1 MLNYQRVGALKVSD
15 GRNPSNHCGFLRS
28 NIAGRPVGLILI
40 MYSWFFISPKYTYGK
55 VMEKHT
61 YNIYIYIYLFMY
73 VYIYIHIMH
82 TIYHVRSYTVPY
94 IYIPI
99 STYLLCMYMF
109 DLYYISTYLYSVYIY
124 TYIYIWL

>member
-61 YNIYIYIYLFMY
+61 YIYIYIFMY
-73 VYIYIHIMH
+73 VYIYIYILC
-82 TIYHVRSYTVPY
+82 TPY
-94 IYIPI
+94 IMYVRILYHIYIHQYLHI
-99 STYLLCMYMF
+99 YYVCTCLICITYLRI
-109 DLYYISTYLYSVYIY
+109 YIVYTYIHI
-124 TYIYIWL
+124 YIYIWL

>member
-61 YNIYIYIYLFMY
+61 YNIYIYLFMY
-73 VYIYIHIMH
+73 VYIYTYYAHHISCTFVYC
-82 TIYHVRSYTVPY
+82 TIY

>member
-61 YNIYIYIYLFMY
+61 YNIYIYIYLCMC
-73 VYIYIHIMH
+73 IYIHIMH

-94 IYIPI
+94 IYTNI
-99 STYLLCMYMF
+99 
-109 DLYYISTYLYSVYIY
+109 YISTMYVHV
-124 TYIYIWL
+124 